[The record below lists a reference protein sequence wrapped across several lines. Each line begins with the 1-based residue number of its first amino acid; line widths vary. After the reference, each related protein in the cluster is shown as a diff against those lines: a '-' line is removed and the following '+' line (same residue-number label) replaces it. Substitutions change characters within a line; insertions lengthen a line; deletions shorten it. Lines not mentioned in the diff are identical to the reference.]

1 MLDLLRRKA
10 KSPYMQA
17 ILLVIIL
24 VFVFWGVNTS
34 QNARQAVVATVNGE
48 SIPYED
54 FDRAYNSAVDNIKDQ
69 FGGTLPKDLINTE
82 KIKAQ
87 VINQLTQKLLI
98 QQSAREMGLLA
109 SRDEIR
115 ENILKNEVFLID
127 GQFDEQRYNRIL
139 TGSRL
144 TTDDYEAG
152 IAFSLLA
159 DKVTKYLGRFA
170 RVSSDEKKAR
180 FIYDY
185 QESKLQYVT
194 FNASDFKEKV
204 TVTDEGLNNFF
215 NERQVDYRTPPLIKL
230 KYLSFTSQDNSESI
244 EVSEQDAEQYYR
256 DHLEKYGE
264 PEKRWAR
271 HILIKTS
278 DSDNN
283 EQIKAKQEQIQ
294 KILEMA
300 IQGKDFGELAKEYS
314 QDGSASAGG
323 DLGFF
328 SRGKMV
334 KPVEDTIFSLQ
345 EGGLSNVVKTRF
357 GFHIL
362 KLEKI
367 RPAHVTPLE
376 QAREEI
382 TSIIK
387 KDKGSSLAFQRAN
400 TAYEN
405 IILSGSLAKYSETGE
420 AAIRGTDFFSEES
433 PPEGVIKDP
442 SFLEAAFNLKKG
454 ELSSLIETR
463 EGYVIIFVEDVKG
476 SEIPA
481 LEQVKK
487 TVKTDFIAARAK
499 DLAKENAETFLEKVK
514 SGENLEVRAK
524 KLGVTIKESD
534 FVSRT
539 KKYSKGLPYSVIE
552 KGLGLSSKKP
562 YPDNIE
568 SVGTTFYVFRLK
580 EKKTPEADQLE
591 EKQEEFAKRLLQEKN
606 LNLLTAWAEYL
617 RSSADISI
625 NQDLI

>member
-17 ILLVIIL
+17 TLFVIIL

-34 QNARQAVVATVNGE
+34 QDRRRTVVATVNGE
-48 SIPYED
+48 PIPYEN
-54 FDRAYNSAVDNIKDQ
+54 FDRAYNNAVDNIKDR
-69 FGGTLPKDLINTE
+69 FGGTLPKDLINME
-82 KIKAQ
+82 QIKAQ
-87 VINQLTQKLLI
+87 VINQLAQKLLI

-115 ENILKNEVFLID
+115 QNILKNEAFLVD
-127 GQFDEQRYNRIL
+127 GQFDEQRYNQIL

-152 IAFSLLA
+152 IAFGLLA
-159 DKVTKYLGRFA
+159 DKVTKYLSRFA
-170 RVSSDEKKAR
+170 RVSPTEEKEH

-194 FNASDFKEKV
+194 FNASDFKGKAA
-204 TVTDEGLNNFF
+204 VTDEELNSFF
-215 NERQVDYRTPPLIKL
+215 NERQDDYRTPPLIKL
-230 KYLSFTSQDNSESI
+230 KYLSFTSQDDSGNI

-256 DHLEKYGE
+256 DHLEKYSR

-283 EQIKAKQEQIQ
+283 EQIKAKTEQIQ

-300 IQGKDFGELAKEYS
+300 MQGKDFGELAKKYS

-328 SRGKMV
+328 SRDKTV
-334 KPVEDTIFSLQ
+334 KPFEDAVFSLQ
-345 EGGLSNVVKTRF
+345 EGELSNVVKTRF
-357 GFHIL
+357 GFHII

-367 RPAHVTPLE
+367 KPAHVTPLE
-376 QAREEI
+376 EAREEI
-382 TSIIK
+382 ASIIK
-387 KDKGSSLAFQRAN
+387 KNKGSSLAFQRAN

-420 AAIRGTDFFSEES
+420 AAIRETDFFSEES
-433 PPEGVIKDP
+433 PPEGVTKDP
-442 SFLEAAFNLKKG
+442 SFLKAAFNLKKG
-454 ELSSLIETR
+454 ELSSMIETR
-463 EGYVIIFVEDVKG
+463 EGYAIIFVEDIKG
-476 SEIPA
+476 SEIPSF
-481 LEQVKK
+481 EQVKED
-487 TVKTDFIAARAK
+487 VKTDFMAARAK
-499 DLAKENAETFLEKVK
+499 NLAKESAETLLEKVK
-514 SGENLEVRAK
+514 SGEDFEAQAR
-524 KLGVTIKESD
+524 KLGVTMEESD

-539 KKYSKGLPYSVIE
+539 KKYSKGLPYNVIE
-552 KGLGLSSKKP
+552 KGLGLSSEKP
-562 YPDNIE
+562 YPDSIE
-568 SVGTTFYVFRLK
+568 SVGATFYVFRLK
-580 EKKTPEADQLE
+580 EKKTPGADQFK

-606 LNLLTAWAEYL
+606 INLLTAWAEYL

-625 NQDLI
+625 NQDFI